1 MREKIFEK
9 NEFDET
15 FNEKE
20 IELIVSLIE
29 ITIRNKDFSTEE
41 EMNKILLGK

>member
-1 MREKIFEK
+1 MREKIFEE

-15 FNEKE
+15 FSEDE
-20 IELIVSLIE
+20 IELIDNLIE
-29 ITIRNKDFSTEE
+29 TTIKNKDFSTEE